1 MRVGLLGVGR
11 AGGAIVDTLVALAD
25 ESRVDPVTEAVLV
38 DTDDDDL
45 AAASAVA
52 AQHRHL
58 VGQVETGGH
67 GTAGDQE
74 TAVAVARDAQAEL
87 RAALDALPVSR
98 TDAFLVV
105 AGLSGGTGGGLGPC
119 LAELLAEVVEQPIYV
134 VGVLPSDAED
144 DGGDHAARAMRALRA
159 FREPATDVLLVDLD
173 RWRGSDA
180 DVETAYDALD
190 RDVAEALWTLAAASE
205 LDDGAPTPERT
216 LDASEIVN
224 TLRGE
229 GVATLARARNTLPTS
244 DDDDGGL
251 VDSVRGLFGD
261 STPDVDEVAVTRL
274 ATTTTREAIHSKPFL
289 GDEIADAGRAAVVV
303 DAPQPYLLREG
314 LQEATGIVEDA
325 TDSVAIRAGD
335 RPRPET
341 DALGVTVLAAG
352 LTDVP
357 RLDELERRT
366 REYLGETPDDHGD
379 DLTVE

>member
-1 MRVGLLGVGR
+1 MRVGVLGVGR
-11 AGGAIVDTLVALAD
+11 AGGAIADTLVALAD
-25 ESRVDPVTEAVLV
+25 ESRVDPVTEAVVV

-52 AQHRHL
+52 AEHRHL

-74 TAVAVARDAQAEL
+74 AAVAVARDAQAEL

-119 LAELLAEVVEQPIYV
+119 LAELLAEVVEQPIYA

-144 DGGDHAARAMRALRA
+144 EGGDHAARAMRALRA
-159 FREPATDVLLVDLD
+159 FREPAADVLLVDLD

-190 RDVAEALWTLAAASE
+190 RDVAEALWALAAASE
-205 LDDGAPTPERT
+205 TSGGAPTPERT
-216 LDASEIVN
+216 LDTSEIIN
-224 TLRGE
+224 TLRGD

-244 DDDDGGL
+244 DEDGGL

-274 ATTTTREAIHSKPFL
+274 ATTTTREAIHSKTFL
-289 GDEIADAGRAAVVV
+289 GDGVADAGRAAVVV
-303 DAPQPYLLREG
+303 DAPGAYLLREG
-314 LQEATGIVEDA
+314 IEEATGIVEDA
-325 TDSVAIRAGD
+325 TDSVAVRAGD
-335 RPRPET
+335 RPRPRT
-341 DALGVTVLAAG
+341 DDLGVTVLAAG

-366 REYLGETPDDHGD
+366 REYLGEAPDDHGD